1 MRFFADPVRSPAYA
15 VYFDHARRNKPEFR
29 RHLRRNERKQVRQA
43 KEQSEVETQSRRQ
56 EIKAAVDEARE
67 EGFPTSVEEKEA
79 YFLDQVTM
87 GEQLGADRE
96 CGTTRA
102 GRGLAKARASL
113 WISWL
118 TGDDD
123 AASRAL
129 EAALAFYKG
138 LKVYPTPGDLIN
150 IYDKTV
156 PKVSFTLYDA
166 ACCKGT
172 VLNNHSRTAYPR
184 PARRDDRIR
193 PQPETGGHGQ
203 RRRCPRHAQ
212 PRQPCRHAQRR
223 PRLDKSRDGNFCG
236 QALRQMSAR
245 SNQLFPASTL

>member
-1 MRFFADPVRSPAYA
+1 MRFFADSVRCTAYA

-43 KEQSEVETQSRRQ
+43 KEQSEVETQNRRH

-96 CGTTRA
+96 CGTRRA
-102 GRGLAKARASL
+102 GSGLAKARAFVG
-113 WISWL
+113 IPWL
-118 TGDDD
+118 TGDND

-156 PKVSFTLYDA
+156 PKVNST
-166 ACCKGT
+166 
-172 VLNNHSRTAYPR
+172 
-184 PARRDDRIR
+184 
-193 PQPETGGHGQ
+193 
-203 RRRCPRHAQ
+203 
-212 PRQPCRHAQRR
+212 PCVAV
-223 PRLDKSRDGNFCG
+223 C
-236 QALRQMSAR
+236 
-245 SNQLFPASTL
+245 

>member
-1 MRFFADPVRSPAYA
+1 MHPQKTTSDALLANPSRSSAYA

-29 RHLRRNERKQVRQA
+29 RNLRRNERKQVRQA
-43 KEQSEVETQSRRQ
+43 KENAEVESQNRRH

-96 CGTTRA
+96 CGTKE
-102 GRGLAKARASL
+102 GARLRQSQSL
-113 WISWL
+113 VWIPWL
-118 TGDDD
+118 TGHDDT
-123 AASRAL
+123 ASRSL

-156 PKVSFTLYDA
+156 PKVSFPPGHV
-166 ACCKGT
+166 ACWESVFPNK
-172 VLNNHSRTAYPR
+172 
-184 PARRDDRIR
+184 IR
-193 PQPETGGHGQ
+193 NSLSSTCWQ
-203 RRRCPRHAQ
+203 R
-212 PRQPCRHAQRR
+212 
-223 PRLDKSRDGNFCG
+223 
-236 QALRQMSAR
+236 
-245 SNQLFPASTL
+245 